1 MSNGPDNY
9 LSTVFIRVSPSTL
22 TEDRGRSSRLNVMVS
37 QCYILIRKRIKF
49 NWSVTLVNRIRAIE
63 RLDTT
68 FIHFK
73 EHICLQ
79 DTQTVILLR
88 ETNRKINRAG
98 SH

>member
-22 TEDRGRSSRLNVMVS
+22 TEDRGRSSRLNVMVL

-49 NWSVTLVNRIRAIE
+49 NWSVTLVNRIRTFQGV
-63 RLDTT
+63 DTT

-73 EHICLQ
+73 KYIRIQNAEI
-79 DTQTVILLR
+79 
-88 ETNRKINRAG
+88 
-98 SH
+98 